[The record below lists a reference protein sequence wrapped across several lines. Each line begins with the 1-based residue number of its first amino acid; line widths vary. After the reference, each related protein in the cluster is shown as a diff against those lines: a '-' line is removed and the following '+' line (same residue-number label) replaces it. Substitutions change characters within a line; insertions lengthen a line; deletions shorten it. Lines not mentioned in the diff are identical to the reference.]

1 MTYIINYSRMIFT
14 RIVDNQSTIINNR
27 MLPASICNFMALQ
40 IDSYLFILCN
50 CKWRCQCHIFRQRDH
65 VIDSFWQLCVNSL
78 CVLIHRRF
86 VALIRKRSDWEQSS
100 DHRYGEDNAEDSF
113 AFSF

>member
-27 MLPASICNFMALQ
+27 MLSAGICNLMAIQ
-40 IDSYLFILCN
+40 IDSYIFILCN
-50 CKWRCQCHIFRQRDH
+50 CKWRCQCHIFRQLDH
-65 VIDSFWQLCVNSL
+65 AIIIWCWQFAAV
-78 CVLIHRRF
+78 
-86 VALIRKRSDWEQSS
+86 RKRSDWEQSN
-100 DHRYGEDNAEDSF
+100 DHRYSEDNAEDSF

>member
-50 CKWRCQCHIFRQRDH
+50 CKWHCQCHIFRQRDH
-65 VIDSFWQLCVNSL
+65 VIDSWWQRCSNR
-78 CVLIHRRF
+78 RRF
-86 VALIRKRSDWEQSS
+86 DAPIRKRSDWEQPN
-100 DHRYGEDNAEDSF
+100 DHRYSEDNAEDSF

>member
-27 MLPASICNFMALQ
+27 MLSAGICNLMAIQ

-65 VIDSFWQLCVNSL
+65 AVLTSWWQRCSS
-78 CVLIHRRF
+78 HRRF
-86 VALIRKRSDWEQSS
+86 AAPIRKRSDRKQSN
-100 DHRYGEDNAEDSF
+100 DHRYSEDNAEDSF

>member
-1 MTYIINYSRMIFT
+1 MTNIVNNPTFVFT
-14 RIVDNQSTIINNR
+14 RIVDDQSTIINNR
-27 MLPASICNFMALQ
+27 MLSAGICNLMAIQ
-40 IDSYLFILCN
+40 INSYIFILCN

-65 VIDSFWQLCVNSL
+65 AINSVWQRCSNR
-78 CVLIHRRF
+78 RRF
-86 VALIRKRSDWEQSS
+86 AAAFRKRSDWEQSS

>member
-1 MTYIINYSRMIFT
+1 MANVIHHTFFI
-14 RIVDNQSTIINNR
+14 STGIYNSQISTINNR
-27 MLPASICNFMALQ
+27 MLSAGICNLMAIQ

-86 VALIRKRSDWEQSS
+86 VALIRKRSDWEQSN
-100 DHRYGEDNAEDSF
+100 DHRYSEDNAEDSF